1 MPIFCHRFHSNEIS
15 RFFWWNSCHSMRNY
29 SSFKIKSAVFPDH
42 KCLET
47 LRILSYCNLILRPAE
62 LNFRKSFDVIAF
74 FAYTIA
80 FRNNFCYFFSYFL
93 QLSKILLP
101 VLLLRV
107 RYARNRFHYRKG
119 QYLLFSG
126 YYRMEDNKEDNGR
139 QHKANLLTAFWQYF
153 VHMFS
158 SYTMR

>member
-80 FRNNFCYFFSYFL
+80 FRNNFCYFFRISFNCPKSCSLYFCYESGMLVIASIISNYL
-93 QLSKILLP
+93 QMWKKWKKIKK
-101 VLLLRV
+101 LRFLF
-107 RYARNRFHYRKG
+107 AILNISDRKNPDTVCLAVPG
-119 QYLLFSG
+119 
-126 YYRMEDNKEDNGR
+126 
-139 QHKANLLTAFWQYF
+139 
-153 VHMFS
+153 
-158 SYTMR
+158 